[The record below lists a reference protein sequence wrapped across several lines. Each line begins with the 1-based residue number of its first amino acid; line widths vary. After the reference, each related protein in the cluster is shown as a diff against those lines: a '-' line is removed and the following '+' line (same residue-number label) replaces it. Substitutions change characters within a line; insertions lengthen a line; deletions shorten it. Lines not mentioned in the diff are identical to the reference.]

1 MLFLYNNIE
10 KYPNE
15 IQLCDCFFDCGL
27 QLIKGKKKCWWV
39 IFCSGIYDN
48 NKINYNRKDRCFWLW
63 YFCSLF
69 CQRIFYWFDDSIDHE
84 FVDYVDETDDCQ
96 RVIQLNDLVIMS
108 EPLPTRCQQFSS
120 YVIFFD
126 EICNNCKKHY
136 IKKISSKFL
145 E

>member
-1 MLFLYNNIE
+1 MKFNCVIVFLIVVFNSLKVKKNVDELFSAVEYMIIT
-10 KYPNE
+10 K
-15 IQLCDCFFDCGL
+15 
-27 QLIKGKKKCWWV
+27 LITTERIVVFGSD
-39 IFCSGIYDN
+39 IFV
-48 NKINYNRKDRCFWLW
+48 L
-63 YFCSLF
+63 CSLF

-84 FVDYVDETDDCQ
+84 FVDYVDEIDDCQ

-136 IKKISSKFL
+136 IKKISSTFL